1 MRCIFLAAVLAV
13 SAVTPSE
20 AETLTETIVLLRHGE
35 KPQEGLGQ
43 LNCRG
48 FNRALALPA
57 RLSALFGKPKAIFA
71 PDPAKRKT
79 DGDGEYDYVRP
90 LATIEPTAIA
100 FGLPVNTDFGFKE
113 IDKLQKALEGK
124 DYRNAT
130 VLVAWE
136 HRQIVK
142 LSRGLLADNGGDETT
157 VPKWSGD
164 DFDSIYV
171 VRITQQNGHNSA
183 TFERKVENLDD
194 QPQTCP

>member
-13 SAVTPSE
+13 SAVMPSE

-113 IDKLQKALEGK
+113 IDKLQKALEDK

-136 HRQIVK
+136 HKQIVK
-142 LSRGLLADNGGDETT
+142 LSRSLLACRQ
-157 VPKWSGD
+157 W
-164 DFDSIYV
+164 
-171 VRITQQNGHNSA
+171 R
-183 TFERKVENLDD
+183 R
-194 QPQTCP
+194 